1 MLSLFLRPF
10 ARLRWIVL
18 VVGLSVVVRPGTGV
32 LVTRSD
38 SGQQQA
44 NYSELRCGG
53 GSGHLDV
60 QLPPRERAG
69 IWKRGAHKWD
79 GMR

>member
-1 MLSLFLRPF
+1 
-10 ARLRWIVL
+10 
-18 VVGLSVVVRPGTGV
+18 V

-38 SGQQQA
+38 SGRQQA

-69 IWKRGAHKWD
+69 IWKREAHKWD